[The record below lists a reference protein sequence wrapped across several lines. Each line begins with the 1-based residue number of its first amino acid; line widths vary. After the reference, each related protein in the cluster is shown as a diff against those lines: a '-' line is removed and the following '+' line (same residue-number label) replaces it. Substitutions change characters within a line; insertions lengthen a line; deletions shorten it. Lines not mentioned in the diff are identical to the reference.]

1 MSEDEHPADLGLLI
15 DGEGTAQE
23 RQRLAAHVAGCAIC
37 AQELERQRRLSTA
50 LRRHASRH
58 AAPSRLKERLR
69 LIPAGADAAAE
80 PALRKVVPLAIARDQ
95 NAKRPM
101 ARPRW
106 LAMAASIAVAAL
118 VSAGGMH
125 AVDERA
131 AVTNELGA
139 EIVSSHIRSLAAAH
153 LFDVASTDQHTVKPW
168 FDGKLDFSPPVIDP
182 AKDGF
187 PLVGGRL
194 DYLDRQPVA
203 ALVYRRNQHVINVF
217 VWPTRRGDTGLLG
230 APAEQGYNVLH
241 WTRDGMNFWAVS
253 DVAPADLASFA
264 QLLRQPAD

>member
-1 MSEDEHPADLGLLI
+1 MSNNEHPANLALLV
-15 DGEGTAQE
+15 DGEGTAE
-23 RQRLAAHVAGCAIC
+23 ERLLLEAHLASCAACTREVARQR
-37 AQELERQRRLSTA
+37 QLSAA
-50 LRRHASRH
+50 LRQHATRH
-58 AAPSRLKERLR
+58 AAPSRLKDRLR
-69 LIPAGADAAAE
+69 AIAE
-80 PALRKVVPLAIARDQ
+80 SDRAETQERKVVSLVEARERGVKPP
-95 NAKRPM
+95 AP
-101 ARPRW
+101 RPRW
-106 LAMAASIAVAAL
+106 LAMAASIAAVAL

-125 AVDERA
+125 AFDERA
-131 AVTNELGA
+131 GGMDTLDT
-139 EIVSSHIRSLAAAH
+139 EIVSSHIRSLAASH

-217 VWPTRRGDTGLLG
+217 VWPSRSDDTGLLG

-241 WTRDGMNFWAVS
+241 WRRDGMNFWAVS
-253 DVAPADLASFA
+253 DVSPADLTNFA
-264 QLLRQPAD
+264 QLLRRPAD